1 MSAQKNRKAK
11 QKLFLVIAGTMGI
24 SGLIGAYSVH
34 ITKTERQLKP
44 LKAERQQAMPQV
56 AKDKP
61 LADESNLTLAPY
73 SASPVQKAA
82 PLGNATQLPSASEL
96 IVSDD
101 ACRMLSLLK
110 PNSNSTMKQ
119 MVITTYLLSTPF
131 RARFE
136 EYSEILLGYDATR
149 TSFGTFYLGLA
160 HAHWL
165 ENEGWTNPYQRS
177 YGRAARLLL
186 QLARTDIGNAAPAA
200 FALIAIEA
208 ALIENDASLG
218 ISEGEK
224 EEAIEL
230 ILSATK
236 FDSYT
241 LSYLREL
248 AAFEDPSAVSLL
260 LRLQH
265 LSNLAIPNW
274 NEFRLRWGRSQSLK
288 NEDKLKVVDLIA
300 ANALQAKKPST
311 QLGYSYLEQRFA
323 QSLAGSAR
331 AYQTPEQID
340 SSFPIA
346 HKSNLEKFINETDS
360 QAPSSACQDPR
371 TDPTTAKLRTYVKEL
386 RSLDAGLGV
395 SF

>member
-1 MSAQKNRKAK
+1 M
-11 QKLFLVIAGTMGI
+11 IDT
-24 SGLIGAYSVH
+24 
-34 ITKTERQLKP
+34 
-44 LKAERQQAMPQV
+44 
-56 AKDKP
+56 
-61 LADESNLTLAPY
+61 
-73 SASPVQKAA
+73 
-82 PLGNATQLPSASEL
+82 
-96 IVSDD
+96 DD
-101 ACRMLSLLK
+101 ACRMLNLLK
-110 PNSNSTMKQ
+110 PNSNSTMKR
-119 MVITTYLLSTPF
+119 MVLTTYLLSTPF

-136 EYSEILLGYDATR
+136 EYSEILLGFDATR

-165 ENEGWTNPYQRS
+165 DNKGWTNPYQRS
-177 YGRAARLLL
+177 YGRAARILL

-224 EEAIEL
+224 EEAVEL

-241 LSYLREL
+241 LSYLTEL

-265 LSNLAIPNW
+265 LSELAIPNW

-300 ANALQAKKPST
+300 ANSQQAKKPST

-340 SSFPIA
+340 SSFPTA
-346 HKSNLEKFINETDS
+346 HKSNLEKFMSQTDGH
-360 QAPSSACQDPR
+360 APSSACQDPR
-371 TDPTTAKLRTYVKEL
+371 TDPTTAKLRAYVKEL